1 MNQNYQQIIEK
12 LEVGKVKFDEPMAGH
27 TTFKIGGP
35 ADLFVEVE
43 NEEEL
48 VGVLRVVR
56 PTFAKATAGK
66 DVGVPYFILGGGS
79 NILVGDKGFKGLII
93 KVQSD
98 SLKTLLRGISAK
110 YKVLVDAG
118 VNMSNLINECL
129 NNSLT
134 GLEFMAGIP
143 GTVGGSIRGNAGAWQ
158 NGISESVSRV
168 KVLTED
174 NKVKWVDKE
183 ECQFSYRD
191 SRFKHNKEIILAA
204 ELILEKGDSEQ
215 ITRLIEE
222 NLKKREEQ
230 PKEPSAGCVFVNP
243 KPLSAGKLIEE
254 CGLKGTRIGNAQIS
268 EKHANFV
275 INLGGATA
283 KDVVSLISLTKA
295 KVKEKF
301 SIDLKEEIVRI
312 GEF

>member
-1 MNQNYQQIIEK
+1 
-12 LEVGKVKFDEPMAGH
+12 
-27 TTFKIGGP
+27 
-35 ADLFVEVE
+35 
-43 NEEEL
+43 
-48 VGVLRVVR
+48 
-56 PTFAKATAGK
+56 
-66 DVGVPYFILGGGS
+66 
-79 NILVGDKGFKGLII
+79 
-93 KVQSD
+93 
-98 SLKTLLRGISAK
+98 LLRGISAK

-301 SIDLKEEIVRI
+301 NIDLKEEIVRI

>member
-1 MNQNYQQIIEK
+1 MNQNYQKIIEK
-12 LEVGKVKFDEPMAGH
+12 LEVGKVKLDEPMAEH

-48 VGVLRVVR
+48 VRAVR
-56 PTFAKATAGK
+56 A
-66 DVGVPYFILGGGS
+66 VREMGVPYFILGGGS
-79 NILVGDKGFKGLII
+79 NILVGDGGVRGLII
-93 KVQSD
+93 KLSNCELEIVNN
-98 SLKTLLRGISAK
+98 T
-110 YKVLVDAG
+110 VLVGAG
-118 VNMSNLINECL
+118 VPIGVLIDECKSS
-129 NNSLT
+129 SLE

-158 NGISESVSRV
+158 NGIGEKASRV
-168 KVLTED
+168 KILTED
-174 NKVKWVDKE
+174 GEIKWIPKE

-191 SRFKHNKEIILAA
+191 SRFKHNKEIVLAV
-204 ELILEKGDSEQ
+204 ELVLCKGDRERITKLVVENLEK
-215 ITRLIEE
+215 RA
-222 NLKKREEQ
+222 KQ
-230 PKEPSAGCVFVNP
+230 PKEPSAGCIFVNP

-268 EKHANFV
+268 GKHANFV

-283 KDVVSLISLTKA
+283 KDIVSLISLAKA

-301 SIDLKEEIVRI
+301 SIDLKEEIVKI